1 MKRGSGPGDEYIWEM
16 RVNLILGSSAHT
28 LCFPLQTIWG
38 GVTSC
43 DVHKKFSVQ
52 LQRGGRGG
60 GGSGVQLEKGGR
72 GGAGVGAMS

>member
-1 MKRGSGPGDEYIWEM
+1 MGIG
-16 RVNLILGSSAHT
+16 
-28 LCFPLQTIWG
+28 
-38 GVTSC
+38 
-43 DVHKKFSVQ
+43 VHKKFSVQ